1 MSCLCPQLTVRR
13 VRASLC
19 AGALGQRQT
28 PLSFFLDACDLEQCF
43 FFLDYLGSPM
53 TAETADT
60 F

>member
-1 MSCLCPQLTVRR
+1 MSLLCPQLTVRR

-19 AGALGQRQT
+19 AGALGQRQA
-28 PLSFFLDACDLEQCF
+28 PLSDFLGSCDLEQF
-43 FFLDYLGSPM
+43 FFLDYLGSSM